1 MIEHLSPI
9 YEWSLG
15 GLQLGRTKEFILYG
29 LPESWQYFK
38 IRLFRRHITRTLMN
52 PVRVVS
58 IHVVG
63 NVGSGCADA
72 VVGFEGNQ
80 LVTHNAPQALA

>member
-1 MIEHLSPI
+1 MLFMVHTSNIRKWLRLIEHLSPI

-38 IRLFRRHITRTLMN
+38 IRLFRRHIT
-52 PVRVVS
+52 
-58 IHVVG
+58 
-63 NVGSGCADA
+63 
-72 VVGFEGNQ
+72 
-80 LVTHNAPQALA
+80 